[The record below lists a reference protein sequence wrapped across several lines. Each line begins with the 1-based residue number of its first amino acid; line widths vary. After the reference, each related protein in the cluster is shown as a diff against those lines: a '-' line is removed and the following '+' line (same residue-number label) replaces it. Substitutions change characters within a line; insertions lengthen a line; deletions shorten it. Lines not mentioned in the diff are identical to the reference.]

1 MQFSVAPDG
10 YGLTTGSVC
19 TTLFGDLRDVWRAQ
33 FRRTSAWAA
42 YRSSYGRWAI
52 ERDSPTLNASEIEL
66 ISSNIYRYLFS
77 RKCVQYAVDERSN
90 DGLKRSDCRGFDIIN
105 QKRHAPLGKHN
116 CRTKLIAVL
125 LGWTMEW
132 IFDDGQMLVRARVS
146 GVRSRCI
153 HLAPNKTLFI
163 NSKACQ
169 RGMV

>member
-1 MQFSVAPDG
+1 MKFSVAPDG

-66 ISSNIYRYLFS
+66 ISSNIYRYLFL

-90 DGLKRSDCRGFDIIN
+90 DGKRSDCRGFDIIN
-105 QKRHAPLGKHN
+105 LKRHAPLGKHN
-116 CRTKLIAVL
+116 CRTKLIAQSFWVGPWNEYSMMGKCWSEREYL
-125 LGWTMEW
+125 VW
-132 IFDDGQMLVRARVS
+132 GQGVS
-146 GVRSRCI
+146 I
-153 HLAPNKTLFI
+153 
-163 NSKACQ
+163 
-169 RGMV
+169 